1 MTGGGEMSFSSE
13 AKEEMIRL
21 PLERD
26 CCILSELSAITQTSG
41 SLGFLGGGRFSVT
54 YQVENA
60 ALARRIFRMLKE
72 GLALSPK
79 LHVVEHSRLGGRR
92 TCVLTVE
99 EGDARH
105 LLEVLDM
112 METGTDGTSTLKR
125 TVPRPQLN
133 RQCCRKAYLRG
144 AFLGAGSMTSPEKN
158 YHLEWVAADDNL
170 AQTLD
175 RVLDKTEIHPH
186 TQVRRGQTVVYLKSA
201 QQIVDVL
208 AMMGASQ
215 AVMDMENVRIMRH
228 IRGQANR
235 AANCDVHNSEK
246 TLNACE
252 QQLHA
257 IAVIQEKQGLDSL
270 PPALRQIAELRM
282 QNTEVSL
289 EELGSLLTPPIGK
302 SGVNHRMRRLIA
314 LAETLRT

>member
-1 MTGGGEMSFSSE
+1 
-13 AKEEMIRL
+13 MIRL

-99 EGDARH
+99 EGDARR

-112 METGTDGTSTLKR
+112 MEIGPDGTSTLKR

-158 YHLEWVAADDNL
+158 YHLE
-170 AQTLD
+170 
-175 RVLDKTEIHPH
+175 
-186 TQVRRGQTVVYLKSA
+186 
-201 QQIVDVL
+201 
-208 AMMGASQ
+208 
-215 AVMDMENVRIMRH
+215 
-228 IRGQANR
+228 
-235 AANCDVHNSEK
+235 
-246 TLNACE
+246 
-252 QQLHA
+252 
-257 IAVIQEKQGLDSL
+257 
-270 PPALRQIAELRM
+270 
-282 QNTEVSL
+282 
-289 EELGSLLTPPIGK
+289 
-302 SGVNHRMRRLIA
+302 
-314 LAETLRT
+314 

>member
-1 MTGGGEMSFSSE
+1 
-13 AKEEMIRL
+13 MIRL

-99 EGDARH
+99 EGDARR

-112 METGTDGTSTLKR
+112 MEIGPDGTSTLKR

-158 YHLEWVAADDNL
+158 YHLEWIAADEAL
-170 AQTLD
+170 GQTLD
-175 RVLDKTEIHPH
+175 KVLEKTEIHPH
-186 TQVRRGQTVVYLKSA
+186 TQVRRGQKVVYLKSA

-215 AVMDMENVRIMRH
+215 AVMDMENVRIMRQL
-228 IRGQANR
+228 RGQANR

-252 QQLHA
+252 QQLQA
-257 IAVIQEKQGLDSL
+257 ISVIQEKKGLESL
-270 PPALRQIAELRM
+270 PPALRQIAELRIK
-282 QNTEVSL
+282 NTEAPL
-289 EELGSLLTPPIGK
+289 EELGMLVDPPIGK

-314 LAETLRT
+314 LAETLNG

>member
-1 MTGGGEMSFSSE
+1 MSFSSQ

-99 EGDARH
+99 EGDARR

-112 METGTDGTSTLKR
+112 METSADGSSILKR
-125 TVPRPQLN
+125 TVPRPQMN

-158 YHLEWVAADDNL
+158 YHLEWVAADETL
-170 AQTLD
+170 AQTLE

-186 TQVRRGQTVVYLKSA
+186 TQLRRGQTVVYLKSA

-208 AMMGASQ
+208 ALMGASQ
-215 AVMDMENVRIMRH
+215 AVMDMENVRITRQL
-228 IRGQANR
+228 RGQANR
-235 AANCDVHNSEK
+235 AANCDVHNTEK
-246 TLNACE
+246 TMNASE
-252 QQLHA
+252 QQLQA
-257 IAVIQEKQGLDSL
+257 IEVIREKKGLNSL
-270 PPALRQIAELRM
+270 SPALRQIARLRM
-282 QNTEVSL
+282 ENAEVSL
-289 EELGSLLTPPIGK
+289 EELGQMLDPPIGK

-314 LAETLRT
+314 LAQSLEG

>member
-1 MTGGGEMSFSSE
+1 MSFSSQ

-99 EGDARH
+99 EGDARR

-112 METGTDGTSTLKR
+112 METSADGSSILKR
-125 TVPRPQLN
+125 TVPRPQMN

-158 YHLEWVAADDNL
+158 YHLEWVAADETL
-170 AQTLD
+170 AQTLE

-186 TQVRRGQTVVYLKSA
+186 TQLRRGQTVVYLKSA

-208 AMMGASQ
+208 ALMGASQ
-215 AVMDMENVRIMRH
+215 AVMDMENVRITRQL
-228 IRGQANR
+228 RGQANR
-235 AANCDVHNSEK
+235 AANCDVHNTEK
-246 TLNACE
+246 TMNASEPPLQAIEVIREKKGLN
-252 QQLHA
+252 
-257 IAVIQEKQGLDSL
+257 SL
-270 PPALRQIAELRM
+270 SPALRQIARLRM
-282 QNTEVSL
+282 ENAEVSL
-289 EELGSLLTPPIGK
+289 EELGQMLDPPIGK

-314 LAETLRT
+314 LAQSLEG

>member
-1 MTGGGEMSFSSE
+1 MSFSSQ

-99 EGDARH
+99 EGDARR

-112 METGTDGTSTLKR
+112 METSADGSSILKR
-125 TVPRPQLN
+125 TVPRPQMN

-158 YHLEWVAADDNL
+158 YHLEWVAADETL
-170 AQTLD
+170 AQTLE

-186 TQVRRGQTVVYLKSA
+186 TQLRRGQTVVYLKSA

-208 AMMGASQ
+208 ALMGASQ
-215 AVMDMENVRIMRH
+215 AVMDMENVRITRQL
-228 IRGQANR
+228 RGQANR
-235 AANCDVHNSEK
+235 AANCDVHNTEK
-246 TLNACE
+246 TMNASE
-252 QQLHA
+252 QQLQA
-257 IAVIQEKQGLDSL
+257 IEVIREKKGLNSL
-270 PPALRQIAELRM
+270 SPALRQIARLRM
-282 QNTEVSL
+282 ENAEVSL
-289 EELGSLLTPPIGK
+289 EELGQMLDPPIGK

-314 LAETLRT
+314 LAQNLEG

>member
-1 MTGGGEMSFSSE
+1 MSFSSQ

-99 EGDARH
+99 EGDARR

-112 METGTDGTSTLKR
+112 METSADGSSILKR
-125 TVPRPQLN
+125 TVPRPQMN

-158 YHLEWVAADDNL
+158 YHLEWVAADETL
-170 AQTLD
+170 AQTLE

-186 TQVRRGQTVVYLKSA
+186 TQLRRGQTVVYLKSA

-208 AMMGASQ
+208 ALMGASQ
-215 AVMDMENVRIMRH
+215 AVMDMENVRITRQL
-228 IRGQANR
+228 RGQANR
-235 AANCDVHNSEK
+235 AANCDVHNTEK
-246 TLNACE
+246 TMNASE

-257 IAVIQEKQGLDSL
+257 IEVIREKKGLNSL
-270 PPALRQIAELRM
+270 SPALRQIARLRM
-282 QNTEVSL
+282 ENAEVSL
-289 EELGSLLTPPIGK
+289 EELGQMLDPPIGK

-314 LAETLRT
+314 LAQSLEG